1 MTTPDAVEFLNSF
14 LNYEQITAYQ
24 YPGAFSLDRMEK
36 LLTALGNPHRAYP
49 VLHVAGTKGK
59 GSTCAFAASILSAA
73 GLKTGL
79 YTSPHLI
86 SFPERIRVDGQPI
99 SEQDLAQA
107 VERLRPF
114 AGKDLTFFEVTTA
127 CAFLHFQQA
136 GVEAAVIEVGL
147 GGRLDATNLVQPEV
161 AAIMPI
167 SLDHMPKLGNTL
179 AQIAREKAGI
189 LKRGVPTVIAPQ
201 AEEALQIIEETA
213 ALRGAELHRVD
224 REVRI
229 ESAEISLSG
238 SSATFQTPVR
248 SYAGL
253 RIPLLG
259 RHQLANAAAAIR
271 MMELLSQRRP
281 DLQITEQAVREG
293 IARTEWAGRCQ
304 IIPGEPP
311 LLLDGAQ
318 NAESARAL
326 KAAVG
331 ELFPGRK
338 ISLVVGASQEKDLEG
353 MARVWGPWADRIFLT
368 QAGAPR
374 AESSGRLRE
383 VFIPFHPS
391 VALAG
396 SVEEALQRAVEEAG
410 PGGLVVVT
418 GSLFIVGEALQRV
431 CAGDAAGR
439 GPLRSARTRSG
450 SRHRKGRATG
460 RAPSSHG
467 SGSGTARWP
476 LPGCPIR

>member
-1 MTTPDAVEFLNSF
+1 MTYQQVLQFLNSF

-24 YPGAFSLDRMEK
+24 YPGSFSLDRMEK
-36 LLTALGNPHRAYP
+36 LLAQLGNPHRRYP
-49 VLHVAGTKGK
+49 VLHIAGTKGK
-59 GSTCAFAASILSAA
+59 GSTCAFAASILTAA

-86 SFPERIRVDGQPI
+86 SFPERIRVDGRSI
-99 SEQDLAQA
+99 SEEELERV

-136 GVEAAVIEVGL
+136 GVEAAVVEVGL

-213 ALRGAELHRVD
+213 SLRGAELHRVD

-238 SSATFQTPVR
+238 SLATFQTPVK
-248 SYAGL
+248 SYVGL

-271 MMELLSQRRP
+271 MMELFFERGRAPLGSKGARS
-281 DLQITEQAVREG
+281 LEICVREG

-326 KAAVG
+326 KAAAG

-374 AESSGRLRE
+374 AESAQRLRE

-396 SVEEALQRAVEEAG
+396 SVEEALQRAAEAAG
-410 PGGLVVVT
+410 PDGLVVVT
-418 GSLFIVGEALQRV
+418 GSLFVVGEALQRV
-431 CAGDAAGR
+431 YAGDAAGR
-439 GPLRSARTRSG
+439 GPLR
-450 SRHRKGRATG
+450 
-460 RAPSSHG
+460 
-467 SGSGTARWP
+467 
-476 LPGCPIR
+476 